1 MTYAAELNEQ
11 DEVIRVIVG
20 DYQWAT
26 NNLGGRWVDTPKC
39 GPGWL
44 YIDGQI
50 VPPSPYP
57 SWLLNESTGLWEAPV
72 PYPDGD
78 NLYIWDEELQAWV
91 EVDDLRQL

>member
-1 MTYAAELNEQ
+1 MTYAAELDEQ

-20 DYQWAT
+20 DHQWAT
-26 NNLGGRWVDTPKC
+26 DNLGGRWVDSLKC

-57 SWLLNESTGLWEAPV
+57 SWTLIDGVWQP
-72 PYPDGD
+72 PIPMPDGD
-78 NLYIWDEELQAWV
+78 WMWDEGTQQWAEPPETDAENEQ
-91 EVDDLRQL
+91 